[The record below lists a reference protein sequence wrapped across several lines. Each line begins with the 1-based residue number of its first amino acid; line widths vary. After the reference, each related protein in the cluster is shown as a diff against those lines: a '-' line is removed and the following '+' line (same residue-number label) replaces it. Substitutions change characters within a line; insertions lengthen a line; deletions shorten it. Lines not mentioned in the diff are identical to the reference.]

1 MSYSEELRE
10 SLLDSNEIKNRLK
23 SRKSQFEFTSI
34 KKSELQEFI
43 DNGWEIQRENKTS
56 YRIKKLKSSDIWF
69 EDRIWTLFANMGF
82 QYMNPDRN
90 FRLSY
95 TKDESIPGKQ
105 IDVFA
110 ADEETIFIVECK
122 TSKKRRTESFQK
134 DINEINGIRGNIIPK
149 VQAAFP
155 GKQKIVW
162 LFCTENLILSSN
174 DKGRL
179 LEHNI
184 FHLNQDDIRYYE
196 QLIDQLG
203 MSAKYQL
210 FARFFANQQIPEIKN
225 RVPAIKGKMGGYT
238 YYSFSIEPDT
248 LLKLSYIL
256 HRINT
261 SDETL
266 NTYQR
271 MVKKNRIKQINDF
284 LDGDNN
290 FFPNSIIINIDTKKG
305 KDLYFEPAH
314 APEHDSKTRIGV
326 LHLPKSYKSAYVI
339 DGQHRLYGYG
349 LNQYKFS
356 HTIPVVAFENLPS
369 DKQANLFVEINHKQK
384 SVPANLLK
392 SLDAELKWDSP
403 IADDAIRALKSKL
416 AQLLT
421 EREESPLYNRII
433 LGEEK
438 GNQTKCITLTYIFDY
453 GLNKTNLFGELN
465 KRALI
470 RTGPLYA
477 GDLAVQTL
485 EKSFQFFKLYFSLIE
500 EKLSNQWE
508 LGNAE
513 GGFAARNIGISS
525 FVVIAWDIIDYLR
538 NDHKI
543 VFEKLSPDEIF
554 DEVKPYLNLIIDFI
568 DSLPKEDLTNM
579 SRQWGSTGVSKV
591 RREFQR
597 IIHQKHKT
605 FQPSGLLQY
614 IKESSGIFNEETRD
628 NIFKVQESVKDFIF
642 EQLKQ
647 EFGIESDKWW
657 RLGVPKQIQKD
668 CAVKSIEVDPP
679 EPPENFLLVLDY
691 QKIVKANWKLFG
703 EIFTPPDLKQA
714 NKEAKMS
721 WFVKF
726 NSIRNRVMHPERQDV
741 TEEEYLFIKNIK
753 DWLLKRIVLSL
764 TKEKSTMP

>member
-1 MSYSEELRE
+1 MSYSEEIYE
-10 SLLDSNEIKNRLK
+10 MLLDSNGIKNKLK
-23 SRKSQFEFTSI
+23 SRRSQFEYTSI
-34 KKSELQEFI
+34 RKSELQEFL
-43 DNGWEIQRENKTS
+43 DKGWEIQRENKTTF
-56 YRIKKLKSSDIWF
+56 RIKKKKELDVWL
-69 EDRIWTLFANMGF
+69 EDRIWSLFAQMGF
-82 QYMNPDRN
+82 QHMNSDRE

-95 TKDESIPGKQ
+95 TKDNSIPGKQ

-110 ADEETIFIVECK
+110 VDEETIFIIECK
-122 TSKKRRTESFQK
+122 TSQKRRSESFQK
-134 DINEINGIRGNIIPK
+134 DINEINGIRGNIIPNIQK
-149 VQAAFP
+149 AFE
-155 GKQKIVW
+155 GNKKIVW
-162 LFCTENLILSSN
+162 LFCTENLILSRN

-210 FARFFANQQIPEIKN
+210 FARFFANQQIPELKN
-225 RVPAIKGKMGGYT
+225 RVPAIKGEMGGYT
-238 YYSFSIEPDT
+238 YYSFSIEPES

-271 MVKKNRIKQINDF
+271 MVKKNRIKQINEF

-305 KDLYFEPAH
+305 KKLYFQPAK
-314 APEHDSKTRIGV
+314 AIDHDSNTKIGV

-349 LNQYKFS
+349 LNPYRFS

-453 GLNKTNLFGELN
+453 GLNKTNLFGELS

-477 GDLAVQTL
+477 GDLAAQTL
-485 EKSFQFFKLYFSLIE
+485 EKSYQFFKHYFALIE
-500 EKLSNQWE
+500 EKLTSQWE

-538 NDHKI
+538 TEKHI
-543 VFEKLSPDEIF
+543 VFEKLSPGEIF
-554 DEVKPYLNLIIDFI
+554 DEVKPYLILIIDFI
-568 DSLPKEDLTNM
+568 DILQPEDLNNM

-597 IIHQKHKT
+597 IVHQKHES
-605 FQPSGLLQY
+605 FQPVGLLQY
-614 IKESSGIFNEETRD
+614 IKESSGVFNEETRE
-628 NIFKVQESVKDFIF
+628 NIFEVQESIKDFIF
-642 EQLKQ
+642 SQLKQ
-647 EFGIESDKWW
+647 VFGSDSDKWW

-691 QKIVKANWKLFG
+691 QKIVKTNWKLFG
-703 EIFTPPDLKQA
+703 DTFTPPDKKQG
-714 NKEAKMS
+714 NKDAKMT

-726 NSIRNRVMHPERQDV
+726 NSIRNRVMHPERQDI
-741 TEEEYLFIKNIK
+741 TEEEYLFIKDIK
-753 DWLLKRIVLSL
+753 VWLLERIVLI
-764 TKEKSTMP
+764 EVDE

>member
-1 MSYSEELRE
+1 MSYSEEVHK
-10 SLLDSNEIKNRLK
+10 SLLDSNGIKNKLK
-23 SRKSQFEFTSI
+23 TRKSQFEYSSI
-34 KKSELQEFI
+34 KKTDLQEFL
-43 DNGWEIQRENKTS
+43 DKGWEIQRKNKNTF
-56 YRIKKLKSSDIWF
+56 RIKKLKSADIWF
-69 EDRIWTLFANMGF
+69 EDRIWALFARMGF
-82 QYMNPDRN
+82 LHMNADRE

-95 TKDESIPGKQ
+95 TKDNSIPGKQ

-110 ADEETIFIVECK
+110 ADVETIFIIECK

-134 DINEINGIRGNIIPK
+134 DINEIKGIRGNIIPK
-149 VQAAFP
+149 VQSAFE

-162 LFCTENLILSSN
+162 LFCTENLVLSKN

-203 MSAKYQL
+203 ISAKYQL

-225 RVPAIKGKMGGYT
+225 RVPAIKGKMGGFT

-271 MVKKNRIKQINDF
+271 MVKKNRIKQINEF
-284 LDGDNN
+284 LDGENN

-305 KDLYFEPAH
+305 KDLVFEPANT
-314 APEHDSKTRIGV
+314 PEHDSKTKIGV

-349 LNQYKFS
+349 FNQYKCS

-416 AQLLT
+416 AQILN
-421 EREESPLYNRII
+421 EREESPLYSRII
-433 LGEEK
+433 IGEEK
-438 GNQTKCITLTYIFDY
+438 STQTKCITLTYIFDY
-453 GLNKTNLFGELN
+453 GLNKTNLFGELK

-477 GDLAVQTL
+477 GDLAEQTL
-485 EKSFQFFKLYFSLIE
+485 EKSYQFFKL
-500 EKLSNQWE
+500 
-508 LGNAE
+508 
-513 GGFAARNIGISS
+513 
-525 FVVIAWDIIDYLR
+525 
-538 NDHKI
+538 
-543 VFEKLSPDEIF
+543 
-554 DEVKPYLNLIIDFI
+554 
-568 DSLPKEDLTNM
+568 
-579 SRQWGSTGVSKV
+579 
-591 RREFQR
+591 
-597 IIHQKHKT
+597 
-605 FQPSGLLQY
+605 
-614 IKESSGIFNEETRD
+614 
-628 NIFKVQESVKDFIF
+628 
-642 EQLKQ
+642 
-647 EFGIESDKWW
+647 
-657 RLGVPKQIQKD
+657 
-668 CAVKSIEVDPP
+668 
-679 EPPENFLLVLDY
+679 
-691 QKIVKANWKLFG
+691 
-703 EIFTPPDLKQA
+703 
-714 NKEAKMS
+714 
-721 WFVKF
+721 
-726 NSIRNRVMHPERQDV
+726 
-741 TEEEYLFIKNIK
+741 
-753 DWLLKRIVLSL
+753 
-764 TKEKSTMP
+764 